1 MTETRRPFPP
11 RPGPDTTGATVFR
24 GARGALTTLTS
35 YDVAIV
41 GGGIAGCASAYYL
54 AKRGLSVALF
64 EKGRIAGEQSGRN
77 WGFVRQQG
85 RDPLEIPLMMA
96 CMRLWRGL
104 EAELQADIE
113 WRQGG
118 VLYLTEDATG
128 TAKYEAW
135 LEKARRFQLDSRLL
149 SAREVAE
156 LLPGMTRDWGA
167 ALLTPSDGQAD
178 PVKTT
183 TAFARAA
190 ARHGAE
196 IHTGCIV
203 EGIETGGG
211 KATGLRTEAGEVKAG
226 TVLIA
231 AGAWTGPMLR
241 MLGQSLPQLRVRST
255 VLRTT
260 PAREMTGLGVWCDE
274 FGFRQGRDGSFTM
287 GAGNW
292 VDHDI
297 EADSLRHILA
307 FRPAMKSISRKPDLH
322 LGWPLIRDLMSFVDG
337 PGSLRHRLR
346 QNRALDPAPEPGKLD
361 YTLGAFHALFPEF
374 KDTGIAKSWAGVIE
388 VTPDEIPVFDEAPG
402 LRGLVIATG
411 FSGHGFGM
419 GPIAGKLMAELIA
432 EGRSSLDLSG
442 FRFTRFSEPRAAAAL
457 HSAV

>member
-1 MTETRRPFPP
+1 MTTRS
-11 RPGPDTTGATVFR
+11 
-24 GARGALTTLTS
+24 S

-85 RDPLEIPLMMA
+85 RDPLEIPMMMA
-96 CMRLWRGL
+96 CIRIWRGL
-104 EAELQADIE
+104 EAELEADIE

-118 VLYLTEDATG
+118 ILYLTEDEAG
-128 TAKYEAW
+128 VAKYEAW
-135 LEKARRFQLDSRLL
+135 LDKARAFQLDSRLL
-149 SAREVAE
+149 SAREVAK
-156 LLPGMTRDWGA
+156 LLPGMARDWDA
-167 ALLTPSDGQAD
+167 ALYTQSDGQAD

-203 EGIETGGG
+203 EGIETAGGQ
-211 KATGLRTEAGEVKAG
+211 ATGLRTEAGEVKAG
-226 TVLIA
+226 AVLIA

-241 MLGQSLPQLRVRST
+241 NLGKILPQLRVRST
-255 VLRTT
+255 VLQTT
-260 PAREMTGLGVWCDE
+260 PAPELTGLGVWCDE

-287 GAGNW
+287 GAGDW

-297 EADSLRHILA
+297 EADSLRHFLA

-322 LGWPLIRDLMSFVDG
+322 LGWPFIRDLVSFVDG
-337 PGSLRHRLR
+337 PGSLRRRLR
-346 QNRALDPAPEPGKLD
+346 RDRVLDPAPEPGKLKHS
-361 YTLGAFHALFPEF
+361 LGAFHALFPQF
-374 KDTGIAKSWAGVIE
+374 KDVKIAKSWAGVID
-388 VTPDEIPVFDEAPG
+388 VTPDEMPVFGEAPG
-402 LRGLVIATG
+402 LKGLVIATG

-432 EGRSSLDLSG
+432 EGRPSLDLG
-442 FRFTRFSEPRAAAAL
+442 AFRFTRFSEPRAAAAL
-457 HSAV
+457 HSTP

>member
-135 LEKARRFQLDSRLL
+135 LEKARGFQLDSRLL

-203 EGIETGGG
+203 EGIETAGG

-260 PAREMTGLGVWCDE
+260 QAREMTGLGVWCDE

-297 EADSLRHILA
+297 EADSLRHFLA

-322 LGWPLIRDLMSFVDG
+322 LGWPLIGDLMSFVDG
-337 PGSLRHRLR
+337 PGSLRRRLR

-361 YTLGAFHALFPEF
+361 HTLGAFHALFPEF

>member
-1 MTETRRPFPP
+1 MNTRS
-11 RPGPDTTGATVFR
+11 
-24 GARGALTTLTS
+24 S

-54 AKRGLSVALF
+54 ARRGLSVALF

-85 RDPLEIPLMMA
+85 RDPLEIPMMMA
-96 CMRLWRGL
+96 CIRIWRGL
-104 EAELQADIE
+104 EAELEADIE

-118 VLYLTEDATG
+118 ILYLTEDEAG
-128 TAKYEAW
+128 VAKYEAW
-135 LEKARRFQLDSRLL
+135 LDKARAFQLDSRLL
-149 SAREVAE
+149 SAREVAK
-156 LLPGMTRDWGA
+156 LLPGMARDWDA
-167 ALLTPSDGQAD
+167 ALYTPSDGQAD

-203 EGIETGGG
+203 EGIETAGGQ
-211 KATGLRTEAGEVKAG
+211 ATGLRTEAGEVKAG
-226 TVLIA
+226 AVLIA

-241 MLGQSLPQLRVRST
+241 NLGQILPQLRVRST
-255 VLRTT
+255 VLQTT
-260 PAREMTGLGVWCDE
+260 PVPELTGLGVWCDE

-287 GAGNW
+287 GAGDW

-297 EADSLRHILA
+297 EADSLRHFLA

-322 LGWPLIRDLMSFVDG
+322 LGWPFIRDLVSFVDG
-337 PGSLRHRLR
+337 PGSLRRRLR
-346 QNRALDPAPEPGKLD
+346 RDRVLDPAPEPGKLD
-361 YTLGAFHALFPEF
+361 HSLGAFHALFPQF
-374 KDTGIAKSWAGVIE
+374 KDVKIAKSWAGVID
-388 VTPDEIPVFDEAPG
+388 VTPDEMPVFGEAPG
-402 LRGLVIATG
+402 LKGLVIATG

-432 EGRSSLDLSG
+432 EGRPSLDLG
-442 FRFTRFSEPRAAAAL
+442 AFRFTRFSEPRAAAAL
-457 HSAV
+457 HSTP